1 MQAALNNGVLTITLD
16 KREEV
21 KPRKI
26 KINTTA
32 GTGQTATADGT
43 TEKKA

>member
-1 MQAALNNGVLTITLD
+1 MKTPSARTSTAASSSITLD

-26 KINTTA
+26 QIN
-32 GTGQTATADGT
+32 ATSGPT
-43 TEKKA
+43 HNPKQ